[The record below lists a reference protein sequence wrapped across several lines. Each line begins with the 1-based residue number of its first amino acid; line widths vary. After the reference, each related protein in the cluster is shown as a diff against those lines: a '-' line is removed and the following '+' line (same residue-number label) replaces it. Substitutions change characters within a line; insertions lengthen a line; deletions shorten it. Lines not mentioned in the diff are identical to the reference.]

1 MTWSIRARD
10 TRTGEMAIAV
20 ATKFFAVGSRVPNL
34 RAGIGVLATQALTN
48 PLYGRRGLALL
59 EAGAPAED
67 VVRLLTG
74 ADRGQASRQL
84 HVMDAEGRIGAH
96 TGSACD
102 DWAGH
107 LAGRDCSCAGNMLAG
122 PRVVAD
128 TVASFERHAALP
140 MARRMIEAMKAGEAA
155 GGDKRGKQSACLVI
169 VSTEEYSDLDLR
181 VDDHQEPLAELE
193 RLEAV
198 SRERWVHYRKF
209 LPRKQD
215 PVGELDRD
223 VINAGIEDAIAKA
236 NRQSGRV

>member
-1 MTWSIRARD
+1 MTWSIIARD
-10 TRTGEMAIAV
+10 ARTGELAIAV
-20 ATKFFAVGSRVPNL
+20 ATKFFAVGSRVPYL
-34 RAGIGVLATQALTN
+34 SAGAGALATQALTN

-59 EAGAPAED
+59 EAGVPAED
-67 VVRLLTG
+67 VVRLLTS
-74 ADRGQASRQL
+74 ADKGQASRQV
-84 HVMDAEGRIGAH
+84 HAIDSEGRFAAH
-96 TGSACD
+96 TGSDCV

-107 LAGRDCSCAGNMLAG
+107 SAGRDCSCAGNMLAG

-128 TVASFERHAALP
+128 TVKAFEQNAALP

-181 VDDHQEPLAELE
+181 VDDHSDPLAELE

-209 LPRKQD
+209 LPRKQN

-223 VINAGIEDAIAKA
+223 VINAGIEDAIAEA
-236 NRQSGRV
+236 RRQSGTV

>member
-1 MTWSIRARD
+1 MTWSIIARD

-34 RAGIGVLATQALTN
+34 RAGIGALATQALTN

-59 EAGAPAED
+59 EAGVPAQD

-96 TGSACD
+96 TGSDCV

-107 LAGRDCSCAGNMLAG
+107 LDGHDCSCAGNMLAG

-128 TVASFERHAALP
+128 TVASFERSSALP
-140 MARRMIEAMKAGEAA
+140 MARRMIEAMKAGEMA

-181 VDDHQEPLAELE
+181 VDDHQDPLAELE

-209 LPRKQD
+209 LPHKLN
-215 PVGELDRD
+215 PVGELDRE

-236 NRQSGRV
+236 RRQSGMV